1 VARNAY
7 LVVPFHER
15 FRHRFAPPLPGH
27 KKLETLL
34 LFSAAVMGLSRLGYA
49 AGVPELVEMKSWI
62 LRNNSAL
69 TSSGTEARP
78 CGVIS
83 RTRSSTSIFS
93 MPFVLMTSARAPQSA
108 QVEQAAAWQA
118 NLRRLTDRRTHLC
131 SGPSAHRATHSRRG
145 SCAGTPSA
153 CGQRGSARRAR
164 RRTVMMMPC
173 AHKPVSLLSGV
184 CHTARL
190 ATLRTA
196 PGRERRWVGTHRSFS
211 PVSCSF
217 WWMLSRTVAISA
229 RRPSPAPL
237 LLAKRRCPLAIR
249 SR

>member
-1 VARNAY
+1 MSGRNAY

-108 QVEQAAAWQA
+108 QVEQEAAWQA
-118 NLRRLTDRRTHLC
+118 KRRRLTDRR
-131 SGPSAHRATHSRRG
+131 
-145 SCAGTPSA
+145 
-153 CGQRGSARRAR
+153 
-164 RRTVMMMPC
+164 RRTHARTFAVGLQLIVPPTVVE
-173 AHKPVSLLSGV
+173 ALAQVLLQPAGRGA
-184 CHTARL
+184 ARG
-190 ATLRTA
+190 
-196 PGRERRWVGTHRSFS
+196 GRGGGQS
-211 PVSCSF
+211 
-217 WWMLSRTVAISA
+217 
-229 RRPSPAPL
+229 
-237 LLAKRRCPLAIR
+237 
-249 SR
+249 